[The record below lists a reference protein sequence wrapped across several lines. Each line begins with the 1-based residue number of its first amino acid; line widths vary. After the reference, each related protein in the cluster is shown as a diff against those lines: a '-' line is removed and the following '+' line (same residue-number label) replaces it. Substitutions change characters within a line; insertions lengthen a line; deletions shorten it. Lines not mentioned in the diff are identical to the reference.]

1 MGTRPQRGSP
11 SFLGA
16 MEWFQP
22 RRQRAQMRGQEPRCC
37 WLLHRVSWPPVP
49 GRALHTCT
57 PVTTCPGVRVGWGPV
72 AVAVCGSG
80 LSAPHPAICLAQLPL
95 QLPAPAD
102 CLLIPSLD
110 ICEFL
115 KVVRSVSSSF
125 ACCSQW
131 LTWTDPGSGRLQ
143 RVMGRGR
150 SSPTPGVGAWQEA
163 RRMRKFDWVPQCVPG
178 SKVTRTR
185 VPRHPRVWGRRRCL
199 ANPMGSIPSLLLPG
213 VGEAPPR
220 TQKFYS

>member
-1 MGTRPQRGSP
+1 M
-11 SFLGA
+11 
-16 MEWFQP
+16 
-22 RRQRAQMRGQEPRCC
+22 
-37 WLLHRVSWPPVP
+37 P
-49 GRALHTCT
+49 GRAPHTCT
-57 PVTTCPGVRVGWGPV
+57 PVTTCPGVRVGRGPV

-80 LSAPHPAICLAQLPL
+80 LSAPHPAICLAQLPP

-115 KVVRSVSSSF
+115 KVVCSVSSGF

-131 LTWTDPGSGRLQ
+131 LMWTDPGSGRLQ

-150 SSPTPGVGAWQEA
+150 SSPSPGVGAWQEA

-178 SKVTRTR
+178 SKVTRILGCGAEGAAWKI
-185 VPRHPRVWGRRRCL
+185 PQGLYPACCFPVWGEPLPGPRS
-199 ANPMGSIPSLLLPG
+199 SIPSGL
-213 VGEAPPR
+213 
-220 TQKFYS
+220 S